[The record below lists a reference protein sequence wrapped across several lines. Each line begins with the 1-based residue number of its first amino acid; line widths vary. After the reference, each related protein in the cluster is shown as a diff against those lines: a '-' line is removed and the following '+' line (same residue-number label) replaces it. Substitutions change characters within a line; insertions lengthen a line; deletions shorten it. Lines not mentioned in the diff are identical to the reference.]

1 MAGKKF
7 YSDEDVQVARGALAD
22 LPDLTTQRKT
32 LRDFLEAIKDD
43 IVLLVRTKGYTVTD
57 IRNTL
62 KVAGYD
68 ISEKSLR
75 DIIRSAM
82 PEKKNRRVARKI
94 GTMSAQKTAE

>member
-75 DIIRSAM
+75 DIIRSAT
-82 PEKKNRRVARKI
+82 PE
-94 GTMSAQKTAE
+94 